1 LKNSEAIFAGW
12 GDDLLLLSK
21 AVCIVERQ
29 LSQSK
34 ESFFLQRRKAI
45 CEEKEGNFLK
55 RREAICFCRVG
66 RLFCRVGD
74 LCIVRW
80 KFLKRK
86 EAVFAE

>member
-1 LKNSEAIFAGW
+1 LHSGEAIFAEKRKFFCKEG
-12 GDDLLLLSK
+12 
-21 AVCIVERQ
+21 RQ
-29 LSQSK
+29 FVK
-34 ESFFLQRRKAI
+34 RRKAT
-45 CEEKEGNFLK
+45 
-55 RREAICFCRVG
+55 FCRVG